1 MFEIQKTT
9 DYGAY
14 SYNHETGGKN
24 RDKDVAFGDVM
35 AGSGEMSE
43 MREPAYMDI
52 KRDFG
57 LPASPVIE
65 VVTYNHGGKSLIME
79 SFIGINLD
87 ITA

>member
-1 MFEIQKTT
+1 MFEIQKVT
-9 DYGAY
+9 DYGAF
-14 SYNHETGGKN
+14 SYKHETGGRN
-24 RDKDVAFGDVM
+24 RDDSVAFGDVM

-43 MREPAYMDI
+43 MRKPAYMDL

-57 LPASPVIE
+57 LPVAPVIE
-65 VVTYNHGGKSLIME
+65 VVTYNQGGKSLMIY

>member
-1 MFEIQKTT
+1 MFEIQKVT

-14 SYNHETGGKN
+14 SLNHGKGGRN
-24 RDKDVAFGDVM
+24 RDEGIAFGDVM

-43 MREPAYMDI
+43 MSQPAFIDM
-52 KRDFG
+52 KRDFVMSVT
-57 LPASPVIE
+57 PDIE
-65 VVTYNHGGKSLIME
+65 VVTYNHGGTSQIID